1 MVLQDIFPQLPIH
14 GDLLGDGPDH
24 VKRGPVDVED
34 HQLAPDNVL
43 GVSEYP
49 ERGRC
54 IGVDIDI
61 CVYVLSK
68 NSSDLQI
75 PWTPSYSEQ
84 GDMAGAALCSV
95 PPKPKQKQHY
105 RCVRGGHGQDHLHNG
120 GREGRLSQ
128 HTAVI
133 RVRRVD
139 WQYCELSILITWP
152 VNWGME
158 GNTLIV

>member
-1 MVLQDIFPQLPIH
+1 MQDIFPQLPIH

-68 NSSDLQI
+68 TSSDLQI

-95 PPKPKQKQHY
+95 PPKPKQKTALPVCEGWPWSGSSAQW
-105 RCVRGGHGQDHLHNG
+105 RQ
-120 GREGRLSQ
+120 GRKTQ
-128 HTAVI
+128 PAHV
-133 RVRRVD
+133 
-139 WQYCELSILITWP
+139 
-152 VNWGME
+152 
-158 GNTLIV
+158 